1 MREKLNALYQ
11 ALNTLT
17 ISGYRDCK
25 TYANC
30 MEFLA
35 QIIQECEPQPQP
47 QPEEVE
53 TDEK

>member
-1 MREKLNALYQ
+1 MNEKLNALYQ

-35 QIIQECEPQPQP
+35 QIIQECGQEP
-47 QPEEVE
+47 QPEEE
-53 TDEK
+53 KTDEE

>member
-1 MREKLNALYQ
+1 MKEKLNALYQ

-35 QIIQECEPQPQP
+35 QIIQECELEP
-47 QPEEVE
+47 QPEEE
-53 TDEK
+53 KADEE